1 MTDFNF
7 PHPPHMYSMVVP
19 HLNNDEFP
27 KATVYIRRLE
37 WVDKI
42 YSRFRLDSLITC
54 ADFAEAEKVA
64 EEVCNLINAAR
75 VLIGGI
81 AICCVGSHEDLF

>member
-7 PHPPHMYSMVVP
+7 PHPPHTYNMVVARQD
-19 HLNNDEFP
+19 DEFP

-42 YSRFRLDSLITC
+42 YSRLRWDVLITC
-54 ADFAEAEKVA
+54 ALFAEAEKVA
-64 EEVCNLINAAR
+64 EEACNLINAAR
-75 VLIGGI
+75 VLVGGDT
-81 AICCVGSHEDLF
+81 ICCVGTREDMR